1 MIDEWVCLIL
11 YCPKDRL
18 ISIWKDRI
26 LSTKWSSI
34 FSSILWNILK
44 YKVLIPFKG
53 CSLTLYQHLLPGVD
67 DNGPLGTGIFHTFT
81 SGNSENENLA
91 ALGLANNVSSYT
103 CTCKWPIELF
113 YIYSNVISHVTKRTQ
128 PHVTTWH

>member
-1 MIDEWVCLIL
+1 M
-11 YCPKDRL
+11 
-18 ISIWKDRI
+18 
-26 LSTKWSSI
+26 
-34 FSSILWNILK
+34 
-44 YKVLIPFKG
+44 IPFKG
-53 CSLTLYQHLLPGVD
+53 CSLTLYEHLLPGTD

-128 PHVTTWH
+128 RLPLGSRVSKSTLSHIMQKFYRIQ